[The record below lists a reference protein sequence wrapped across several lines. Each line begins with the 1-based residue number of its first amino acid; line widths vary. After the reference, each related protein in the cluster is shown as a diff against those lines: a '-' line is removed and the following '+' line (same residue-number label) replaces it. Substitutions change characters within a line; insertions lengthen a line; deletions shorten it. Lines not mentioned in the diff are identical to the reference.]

1 MTVLAAMGCGGS
13 ARDDLTAARAALAE
27 PDYAAAIEAADAGLA
42 ADPDVVTTWGLAL
55 AKLEALAR
63 SGDGAGALAHLNSLA
78 QRWPDRVP
86 VGQYAATADQLR
98 TAGAKPEAIQVL
110 DAGIQR
116 CPDDAV
122 LVRLIG
128 ADDSEGMES
137 AELDMLRSLGYVE

>member
-1 MTVLAAMGCGGS
+1 VTAVTALGCGGS
-13 ARDDLTAARAALAE
+13 AHDDLAAARAALAE
-27 PDYAAAIEAADAGLA
+27 PDYPAAIEAADAGLA
-42 ADPDVVTTWGLAL
+42 NEPDEVTSWGLSL

-63 SGDGAGALAHLNSLA
+63 SGDGAAALAQLNSLA
-78 QRWPDRVP
+78 QRWPGRVP

-116 CPDDAV
+116 FPDDAV